1 MARPT
6 KYSAATA
13 QRICE
18 RLMRAES
25 LRRICKSPDMP
36 SIATVCS
43 WLANRDHP
51 FLEQYARARRIQAE
65 LLADEIIDIADNST
79 NDFMEREREN
89 GTKLRAFDHENVQR
103 SKLRLEARKWVAAK
117 LLPKKYGD
125 RNSIELTGQDGGP
138 VAQTISPPLSS
149 DDVARLYFESLGRTP
164 H

>member
-1 MARPT
+1 MGRPT
-6 KYSAATA
+6 RFNDKTA
-13 QRICE
+13 ERICA

-36 SIATVCS
+36 SLSTVCN
-43 WLANRDHP
+43 WLATKDHP

-65 LLADEIIDIADNST
+65 LLADEIIEIADNST

-89 GTKLRAFDHENVQR
+89 GTKIRVFDHEHVQR

-125 RNSIELTGQDGGP
+125 RNSLELTGHDGGP
-138 VAQTISPPLSS
+138 IAQTIRPEMSS
-149 DDVARLYFESLGRTP
+149 DDAARLYFESLGRTR